1 MMENGDW
8 KEFSVSIANVFE
20 RCLRFGNSRQHRQPD
35 CSISHL
41 NPACNWKHSPGGLSM
56 KMLFG
61 VGLVVLVLGI
71 VSFFVPVP
79 QRENHGIKVGDA
91 SIGVQTQ
98 HSEKISPI
106 ISA

>member
-1 MMENGDW
+1 
-8 KEFSVSIANVFE
+8 
-20 RCLRFGNSRQHRQPD
+20 
-35 CSISHL
+35 
-41 NPACNWKHSPGGLSM
+41 M

-98 HSEKISPI
+98 HSEKVSPI
-106 ISA
+106 ISAVLILGGAGMMIAGRGRN

>member
-1 MMENGDW
+1 
-8 KEFSVSIANVFE
+8 
-20 RCLRFGNSRQHRQPD
+20 
-35 CSISHL
+35 
-41 NPACNWKHSPGGLSM
+41 M

-61 VGLVVLVLGI
+61 VGLVVLILGI
-71 VSFFVPVP
+71 ASFFIPFP

-106 ISA
+106 ISAVLILGGAGMMIAGRGSKA

>member
-1 MMENGDW
+1 
-8 KEFSVSIANVFE
+8 
-20 RCLRFGNSRQHRQPD
+20 
-35 CSISHL
+35 
-41 NPACNWKHSPGGLSM
+41 M

-98 HSEKISPI
+98 HSEKVSPI
-106 ISA
+106 ISAVLILGGAGMMIAGRVRN

>member
-1 MMENGDW
+1 
-8 KEFSVSIANVFE
+8 
-20 RCLRFGNSRQHRQPD
+20 
-35 CSISHL
+35 
-41 NPACNWKHSPGGLSM
+41 M

-61 VGLVVLVLGI
+61 VGLVVLILGI
-71 VSFFVPVP
+71 ASFFVPVP

-106 ISA
+106 ISAVLILGGAGMMIAGRGSKA